1 MHRVSAHC
9 KRSARGGEGGGIT
22 MATTTAKPE
31 LLVGKRLRR
40 REDPRLI
47 TGTATYVDDMKMP
60 GMLYAT
66 IVRSPHA
73 AAKIRSMDISK
84 AAAHPG
90 VAAVFTGKD
99 TEKVGPVPCGASLP
113 GLRVPHHYILAPER
127 VYFVGHPVA
136 VVVAT
141 DRYVAKD
148 AADLI
153 EIDWDVT
160 HAVADPEK
168 AIAAGAPAVHP
179 EWPDN
184 KAFDYH
190 QEGGDVDKAFAEA
203 DVIVKQRITS
213 QRLIPTAM
221 ETRGVVAEWRA
232 ADRQLNLYSSTQI
245 PHLMRTLVAQMLGL
259 EENRLRVVTP
269 EVGGGFGCKLNV
281 YAEEAL
287 MGFVAMKLNK
297 PIKWIES
304 RRENFLCTIHGR
316 GHVDYYELAAK
327 KDGTITGIKLLIIQD
342 LGAYHQ
348 LLTPAIPTLSVLM
361 MPGLYKTAN
370 VRADIIGAFTNC
382 VPTDAYRGAGRPEAT
397 HGIERMVDIL
407 AAELKMDPAEIRL
420 KNFIQKEDFP
430 FPTATGLIYDTG
442 DYTLPLKK
450 ALGMAGYEELRAEQA
465 EKRKRG
471 ELMGIGISTYGEIC
485 AFGPSPATPAGGWE
499 SATVKID
506 PSGKVTVMTG
516 ASPHGQGEETT
527 FAQIAA
533 DELGVDIDDILVLHG
548 DTAIVQYGIGTFG
561 SRGTAVGGTAVY
573 FALQDL
579 KAKIKKFGAMLLGS
593 DDVTLSGGVVTCN
606 KTGATK
612 TLPEIAGASYRAM
625 TLPANTEPG
634 LFATHFWEPPNFT
647 FPFGA
652 HIVITDIDRE
662 TGEITIRRYIAVDD
676 CGNILNPLIVDGQV
690 HGGVAQ
696 GLGQALWEQA
706 VYDDSGQLVTGEL
719 TDYALPRAHMMPW
732 IESDHTTTPT
742 PVNPL
747 GVKGVGEAGTIGCS
761 PAMVNSVVD
770 ALSPLGVRHIDMPMT
785 AEKIWRLIEG
795 AMSQQPVARMGETI

>member
-1 MHRVSAHC
+1 
-9 KRSARGGEGGGIT
+9 

-47 TGTATYVDDMKMP
+47 TGTATYVDDIKMP
-60 GMLYAT
+60 GMLYAV

-73 AAKIRSMDISK
+73 AASIKSMDISK

-160 HAVADPEK
+160 AAVADPEK
-168 AIAAGAPAVHP
+168 AIADGAHAVHP

-184 KAFDYH
+184 KAFNYH

-203 DVIVKQRITS
+203 EVIVKQRITS
-213 QRLIPTAM
+213 QRLVPMAM
-221 ETRGVVAEWRA
+221 EGRGVVAEWRA

-259 EENRLRVVTP
+259 EENRMRVVTP
-269 EVGGGFGCKLNV
+269 EVGGGFGSKLNV

-287 MGFVAMKLNK
+287 MGFVSMKLGK
-297 PIKWIES
+297 PVKWIES

-316 GHVDYYELAAK
+316 GHVDYYEVAAK
-327 KDGTITGIKLLIIQD
+327 KDGTITAIKLLIIQD

-348 LLTPAIPTLSVLM
+348 LLGPAIPTLSVLM

-370 VRADIIGAFTNC
+370 IRADIIGAFTNC

-430 FPTATGLIYDTG
+430 FPTATGLIYDSG
-442 DYTLPLKK
+442 DYSLPLKK
-450 ALGMAGYEELRAEQA
+450 ALGMADYKKLREEQA
-465 EKRKRG
+465 EKRKKG

-516 ASPHGQGEETT
+516 CSPHGQGEETT

-593 DDVTLSGGVVTCN
+593 EDVTFSGGQVVCN
-606 KTGATK
+606 KTGASK
-612 TLPEIAGASYRAM
+612 TLQEIAGATYRAM

-652 HIVITDIDRE
+652 HMVITDIEKE
-662 TGEITIRRYIAVDD
+662 TGEIKIRRYIAVDD

-696 GLGQALWEQA
+696 GLGQALWEEA
-706 VYDDSGQLVTGEL
+706 VYDESGQLVSGEL
-719 TDYALPRAHMMPW
+719 TDYVVPRAHMMPW
-732 IESDHTTTPT
+732 IESEHTTTPT

-770 ALSPLGVRHIDMPMT
+770 ALSHLGVKHIDMPMT
-785 AEKIWRLIEG
+785 PEKIWRLVSAAG
-795 AMSQQPVARMGETI
+795 AKA